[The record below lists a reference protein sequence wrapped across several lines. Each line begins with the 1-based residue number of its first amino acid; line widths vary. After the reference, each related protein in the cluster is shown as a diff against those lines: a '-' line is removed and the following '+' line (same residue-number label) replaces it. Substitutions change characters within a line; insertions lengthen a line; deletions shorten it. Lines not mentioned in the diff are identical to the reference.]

1 MAITKASDLAKL
13 LADGVVGTTEIGDG
27 QITTAKIADSAIT
40 TDKLA
45 SNAVT
50 AAQLSVSGNDIPYD
64 NSVSGMSANT
74 LQEAIDYL
82 NVVTGGGSAGAQATY
97 TRDAFTA
104 TEGQTTFTTSNGYTL
119 GYVQVFM
126 NGVLLALT
134 DYVANDE
141 STVVLSVGASAGD
154 EIVIVAYDSFA
165 ISEVL
170 RVLNISASAPDDGV
184 TVTAGGDL
192 LIGKTSGP
200 NYNAVGVD
208 ITAVGEGQFTGDT
221 RPVLQLNRL
230 NSDGDHIV
238 FRRDGNPIGFIGH
251 DSADNFKIGASS
263 GGGAGL
269 YMWGGGGVDPIIQ
282 PLKEGST
289 SDGECDL
296 GRNSARFRHLYLSG
310 GVYLGGTDSSNLLD
324 DYEEGT
330 WTPYI
335 FDGAD
340 NQASN
345 MYAWGL
351 YTRIGNM
358 VHATFNLSNIDM
370 TGLSPTSYLQ
380 VQLPFTAKSYNTLY
394 FQGSMAANYLDGGGR
409 QISLWIPDNNS
420 YLRFRQYNNNASGA
434 GAYLYCDAVRY
445 DSAATD
451 IWGSISYQIA

>member
-64 NSVSGMSANT
+64 NTISGMSANT

-97 TRDAFTA
+97 TRDSFTA
-104 TEGQTTFTTSNGYTL
+104 TEGQTVFTTSNGYTL

-134 DYVANDE
+134 DYVANNE
-141 STVVLSVGASAGD
+141 TTVVLNVGASAGD

-170 RVLNISASAPDDGV
+170 RVLNLSASAPDDSITLTG
-184 TVTAGGDL
+184 AGDL

-208 ITAVGEGQFTGDT
+208 ITALGEGQFTGDN
-221 RPVLQLNRL
+221 RAVLQLNRQG
-230 NSDGDHIV
+230 SSGDVAVIRQGGQASGV
-238 FRRDGNPIGFIGH
+238 IGTYNYVPYIGY
-251 DSADNFKIGASS
+251 AGPS
-263 GGGAGL
+263 GGGIMFNGL
-269 YMWGGGGVDPIIQ
+269 NINPTGIGYQRTD
-282 PLKEGST
+282 GSNDIGQ
-289 SDGECDL
+289 S
-296 GRNSARFRHLYLSG
+296 NYRFKDLYLSG
-310 GVYLGGTDSSNLLD
+310 GVYLGGTSASNHLD

-330 WTPYI
+330 FTPFFSYGTTGVDLAGGSYAFQRGYYRKVGSVVYYI
-335 FDGAD
+335 LDIQSSSIANTSPGTYRSVGGLPFPNGNYSYPASTFRDCTAVTVPSGNKFAPWVQEGAT
-340 NQASN
+340 
-345 MYAWGL
+345 YL
-351 YTRIGNM
+351 
-358 VHATFNLSNIDM
+358 
-370 TGLSPTSYLQ
+370 YLQ
-380 VQLPFTAKSYNTLY
+380 STSLTTGSTSTIGSFDSSGRLNISGFYFT
-394 FQGSMAANYLDGGGR
+394 
-409 QISLWIPDNNS
+409 
-420 YLRFRQYNNNASGA
+420 
-434 GAYLYCDAVRY
+434 
-445 DSAATD
+445 DS
-451 IWGSISYQIA
+451 